1 MVVALVA
8 VLLLLDPTVFGK
20 LNRKRNGASGQNVRL
35 STHQDRL
42 DVGGAGVE
50 RENSL
55 HKIETLYSTRL
66 QDKRYSFECRLM
78 GILTREQLAVLFLRI
93 GLFARSFQGLNRRLQ
108 PKPHPR
114 LFVPS
119 VLARFPV

>member
-8 VLLLLDPTVFGK
+8 VLLLLAPTAFGK

-42 DVGGAGVE
+42 DVGGAGIE

-78 GILTREQLAVLFLRI
+78 GILTREQLAVLFCALDYSREA
-93 GLFARSFQGLNRRLQ
+93 FR
-108 PKPHPR
+108 
-114 LFVPS
+114 V
-119 VLARFPV
+119 